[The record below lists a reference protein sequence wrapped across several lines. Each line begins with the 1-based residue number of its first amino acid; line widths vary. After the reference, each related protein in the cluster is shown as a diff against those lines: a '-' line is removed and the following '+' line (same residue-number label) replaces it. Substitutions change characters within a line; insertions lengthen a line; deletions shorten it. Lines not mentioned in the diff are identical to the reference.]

1 MINTPTAKGWLAS
14 LFKTRLPAAQ
24 QSHLGEKQQETSSL
38 PVLDLGVDP
47 TDDRPVFGFHFNGMF
62 IYDPKLSECGRFEV
76 DPVECYGLTPERQS
90 HLEQLNERLEAAT
103 EDAINAGALSIQKAL
118 GVPTGDTAGV
128 FFSEQQYRGLIA
140 IALGLYMLQELK
152 QGTS

>member
-1 MINTPTAKGWLAS
+1 MINTPSAKGWLAS
-14 LFKTRLPAAQ
+14 LFKPQPPAAQ
-24 QSHLGEKQQETSSL
+24 QSHLGEQQQETSSS

-62 IYDPKLSECGRFEV
+62 IYDPKLSECGRFSV

-103 EDAINAGALSIQKAL
+103 EDALNAGTLSIQKAL
-118 GVPTGDTAGV
+118 GVPSGDTAGI
-128 FFSEQQYRGLIA
+128 FFSEQRYRGLIA
-140 IALGLYMLQELK
+140 IGVSSFSVQ
-152 QGTS
+152 